1 MFVDDRDRERIY
13 KNLAFILAT
22 LIMLGIN
29 DLIRGCII
37 MDKLDKLDKLDKTE
51 NPVTP
56 LNETGHRE

>member
-37 MDKLDKLDKLDKTE
+37 MDKLDKLDKTE